1 MSVPLAGVACQPG
14 GMHSQPRSWAADRP
28 VTSPFALPA
37 GMRGRFAGW
46 FMLMSNKQND
56 LLPVLDVRPGDEV
69 LEIGHGPGGL
79 IRLLAGR
86 TGARLIRGVDPS
98 PEMVAYATR
107 VNRAAV
113 RAGQVQLGLGTAE
126 RTGLPDRSMDR
137 VVTVN
142 NVAIWPDLDAGLR
155 EVHRVLRPGG
165 RVVIAWH
172 GGTSPS
178 RIARSLRL
186 PADKLDRIRASLDDL
201 YTGITRQ
208 QLPSLDVFTAFR

>member
-1 MSVPLAGVACQPG
+1 M
-14 GMHSQPRSWAADRP
+14 
-28 VTSPFALPA
+28 T
-37 GMRGRFAGW
+37 
-46 FMLMSNKQND
+46 NKQND

-98 PEMVAYATR
+98 PEMVAYAGR

-113 RAGQVQLGLGTAE
+113 RAGRVQLSLGTAE
-126 RTGLPDRSMDR
+126 RTGLPDRNVDH

-155 EVHRVLRPGG
+155 ELQRVLRPGG
-165 RVVIAWH
+165 SVVIAWH
-172 GGTSPS
+172 GGRSPS

-186 PADKLDRIRASLDDL
+186 PADKLARIRAGLDEVF
-201 YTGITRQ
+201 TGVTQ
-208 QLPSLDVFTAFR
+208 QRLSSLDVFKAYR